1 MKAEKFIE
9 SCRQIREQPAW
20 RLLASR
26 HGPIVIGLLHAHLLD
41 SEHRLAA
48 SVLHERLS
56 RDLEELRAQ
65 GEDLPQPAQAYVAE
79 WLREG
84 YLERRFPPGAAEEE
98 YELSSA
104 AATAIRFIATLAEPR
119 IAATESRLGVV
130 MQQLIK
136 LAKETDA
143 NPESRAA
150 SLLAERDRL
159 DQEIQKVRTGR
170 VESLADAQALERIR
184 EIISLADGLA
194 GDFRRVRDDFER
206 LNRELRERLMDEET
220 GRGEVLERLFQ
231 GVDVIAESEAGRTFS
246 AFWRL
251 LTDPEQSATLDDALD
266 QVLGRQFASQLQF
279 KERRFLLGLTRTLL
293 AQGGIVHDVLQQF
306 AGSLR
311 SFVQSRE
318 YLEQRRINHLLRQA
332 QRAALA
338 LKEEIRATG
347 ALEYTLPLTSS
358 RLSSLS
364 QWTLYDPS
372 LEAPPD
378 AMRDADAPCI
388 ALESVAELVA
398 HSEIDFRNLKA
409 HIRAVLD
416 EHAQASIA
424 DVIARYP
431 ASQGLG
437 SVVGYLALGSRH
449 GVLAGGHEVV
459 EWQGGDY
466 NHRRARIPAIY
477 FLRERVHELV

>member
-1 MKAEKFIE
+1 MKDILSVVFLQELLRRNTN
-9 SCRQIREQPAW
+9 SLRLPRQP
-20 RLLASR
+20 S
-26 HGPIVIGLLHAHLLD
+26 D
-41 SEHRLAA
+41 S
-48 SVLHERLS
+48 S
-56 RDLEELRAQ
+56 
-65 GEDLPQPAQAYVAE
+65 P
-79 WLREG
+79 
-84 YLERRFPPGAAEEE
+84 
-98 YELSSA
+98 
-104 AATAIRFIATLAEPR
+104 TLAEPR

-338 LKEEIRATG
+338 LKEDIRATE

-364 QWTLYDPS
+364 QWTL
-372 LEAPPD
+372 
-378 AMRDADAPCI
+378 
-388 ALESVAELVA
+388 
-398 HSEIDFRNLKA
+398 
-409 HIRAVLD
+409 IR
-416 EHAQASIA
+416 S
-424 DVIARYP
+424 
-431 ASQGLG
+431 
-437 SVVGYLALGSRH
+437 
-449 GVLAGGHEVV
+449 LAGGTAGRDARCGRPVHCAGISGRA
-459 EWQGGDY
+459 GGAVGDRFSRPEGAHSRSSQRACAGINRGCY
-466 NHRRARIPAIY
+466 GSLPGIAGTRQRRRVSGARQSPWSAGGRPRGRGMARWRLQPPEGKNSGY
-477 FLRERVHELV
+477 LFLERTGS